1 MNHGRPSKKL
11 QVEIQNKIE
20 PYFYNGYSA
29 RKTSELL
36 DIDKK
41 TVQKYFNIILSAYK
55 NSVQSDSEKRAED
68 ERAKVMIFLENRSDE
83 LLILLNKCNSEL
95 KKITLDDKTFKI
107 YKFLFDATL
116 RINLNLVNIQAMK
129 MNTALTLS
137 EAELISTQLGDVLSK
152 Q

>member
-20 PYFYNGYSA
+20 SYFYNGYSA
-29 RKTSELL
+29 RKTSKILHL
-36 DIDKK
+36 DKK
-41 TVQKYFNIILSAYK
+41 TVQKYFEKTLSNYK
-55 NSVQSDSEKRAED
+55 SVFQSDSEKRAED

-95 KKITLDDKTFKI
+95 KTIKLDDKTFKI

-116 RINLNLVNIQAMK
+116 KINLNLVNIQAMK